1 LRKKARMLELLARM
15 QKALAERAENDA
27 LRVLRLPNPDLV
39 DFYSNDYLGLS
50 KNPKVLQASI
60 HAISEGGEFGSGA
73 SRLISG
79 NRVAVEQFEE
89 FLARFHDVE
98 SALFF
103 NSGYAANQGLISCMA
118 TRHDTILYDEL
129 IHASLREGLA
139 LSHAAHFSFRHN
151 DLEHLNQRLQRAK
164 GQVFIISESVFSMD
178 GDEVPLLS
186 MLELAEKHGAALV
199 IDEAHA
205 VGVVGPRG
213 EGLVQKLGLQDRIW
227 ARIPTFGKALG
238 GHGAAVLGPKY
249 LKDYLINFSKP
260 LIYTTAAP
268 AHVATTLLAAY
279 QIMLQENTAAV
290 LQQNIQYFLQKLGEE
305 LKPHFIP
312 SRSAIHCLLWPG
324 NSAVRELSR
333 ALSVEGIGVW
343 PILHPTVPKGQERL
357 RICLHAYNTRQEIDL
372 LINVLTKY
380 V

>member
-1 LRKKARMLELLARM
+1 MHELLARM
-15 QKALAERAENDA
+15 QKALAERVENDS
-27 LRVLRLPNPDLV
+27 LRVLRLPNPDLI

-50 KNPKVLQASI
+50 KNPRVLEASI
-60 HAISEGGEFGSGA
+60 YAIRTAGEFGAGA

-79 NRVAVEQFEE
+79 HRVATEQFEQ
-89 FLARFHDVE
+89 FLAEFHEVE

-139 LSHAAHFSFRHN
+139 LSNAAHFSFRHN
-151 DLEHLNQRLQRAK
+151 DMEHLHQRLQRAK
-164 GQVFIISESVFSMD
+164 GQAFIISESVFSMD
-178 GDEVPLLS
+178 GDEAPLLA
-186 MLELAEKHGAALV
+186 MVELAEKYGAALV

-205 VGVVGPRG
+205 LGVLGPKG
-213 EGLVQKLGLQDRIW
+213 EGLVQALGLQERIW

-249 LKDYLINFSKP
+249 LRDYLINFSKP

-279 QIMLQENTAAV
+279 QIMLQENKIAA
-290 LQQNIQYFLQKLGEE
+290 LQQNIQYFLQKLENK
-305 LKPHFIP
+305 LAPHFIP
-312 SRSAIHCLLWPG
+312 SRSAIQSLLWPG
-324 NSAVRELSR
+324 NSAVRELSK

-357 RICLHAYNTRQEIDL
+357 RICLHAYNTHEEIDSL
-372 LINVLTKY
+372 VNCLEKHV
-380 V
+380 

>member
-1 LRKKARMLELLARM
+1 MYELLARM
-15 QKALAERAENDA
+15 QKALAERAENDS
-27 LRVLRLPNPDLV
+27 LRVLRLPNPDLI

-50 KNPKVLQASI
+50 KNPRVLEASI
-60 HAISEGGEFGSGA
+60 YAIRTGGEFGAGA

-79 NRVAVEQFEE
+79 HRAATEQFEQ
-89 FLARFHDVE
+89 FLAEFHEVE

-139 LSHAAHFSFRHN
+139 LSNAAHFSFRHN
-151 DLEHLNQRLQRAK
+151 DLEHLNQRLRRAQ
-164 GQVFIISESVFSMD
+164 GQAFIISESVFSMD
-178 GDEVPLLS
+178 GDEAPLLK
-186 MLELAEKHGAALV
+186 MVELAEKYGAALV

-205 VGVVGPRG
+205 LGVLGPKG
-213 EGLVQKLGLQDRIW
+213 EGLVQELGLQERIW

-249 LKDYLINFSKP
+249 LRDYLINFSKP

-279 QIMLQENTAAV
+279 QIMLQENKIAA
-290 LQQNIQYFLQKLGEE
+290 LQENIRHFREKLGYK
-305 LKPHFIP
+305 LAPHFIP
-312 SRSAIHCLLWPG
+312 SRSAIQSLLWPG
-324 NSAVRELSR
+324 NSAVRELSK

-357 RICLHAYNTRQEIDL
+357 RICLHAYNSHEEIDS
-372 LINVLTKY
+372 LINCLEKY